1 MEVKIIVILQRW
13 SKIGRE
19 AAVGDL
25 LHSWGQDCKTGFGEV
40 EGEVKI
46 CMCLPASK
54 ASVLRTVNFYIILK
68 YV

>member
-1 MEVKIIVILQRW
+1 MEVKIIVILRRW

-46 CMCLPASK
+46 CM
-54 ASVLRTVNFYIILK
+54 
-68 YV
+68 